1 MDEVD
6 TKLIELL
13 RRSGRLSYAE
23 LGRTVGLSSP
33 AVHDRVGKLEAAG
46 VITGYHA
53 SVSLEAIGLGVTALV
68 GISGG
73 ADDDV
78 ALLES
83 LRRLPEIEDCMFVA
97 GDESYVVKVRVPT
110 IADLEHTLMQ
120 IQQIPGVDRTR
131 TTIALSTKW
140 EGRVGGDDGLDN
152 GAADPETVTA
162 TDDTSA
168 VSAEGKA

>member
-1 MDEVD
+1 MDDVD
-6 TKLIELL
+6 AKLIELL

-53 SVSLEAIGLGVTALV
+53 SVSQEAIGLGVTALV

-120 IQQIPGVDRTR
+120 IQQIPGVARTR

-162 TDDTSA
+162 HDDTA
-168 VSAEGKA
+168 AAPAKG